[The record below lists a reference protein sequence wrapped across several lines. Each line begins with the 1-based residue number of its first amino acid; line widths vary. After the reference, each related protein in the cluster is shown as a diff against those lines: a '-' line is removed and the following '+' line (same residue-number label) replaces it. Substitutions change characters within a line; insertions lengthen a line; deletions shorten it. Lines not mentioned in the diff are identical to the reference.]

1 MCVDGKI
8 VDAIRNHKVDIENN
22 DFVSVILEVYLQSGT
37 KGIGE
42 LKKLFID
49 AEIDMKLYNDAI
61 DKIIKGL
68 LKNSDLWNPD
78 SKYSIWYRQQR
89 ENNLGINVEKRVP
102 SQVRAFLYN
111 REKLINQLFAGGG

>member
-1 MCVDGKI
+1 MYINDKI
-8 VDAIRNHKVDIENN
+8 LATIRNHQVDIANS
-22 DFVSVILEVYLQSGT
+22 DFVPVILEVYLKSGT

-61 DKIIKGL
+61 DKIIKDL

-78 SKYSIWYRQQR
+78 SKYSIW
-89 ENNLGINVEKRVP
+89 
-102 SQVRAFLYN
+102 N
-111 REKLINQLFAGGG
+111 R

>member
-1 MCVDGKI
+1 M
-8 VDAIRNHKVDIENN
+8 DIENN

-68 LKNSDLWNPD
+68 LKNSDL
-78 SKYSIWYRQQR
+78 S
-89 ENNLGINVEKRVP
+89 
-102 SQVRAFLYN
+102 LYA
-111 REKLINQLFAGGG
+111 QGGGKISRCRVGKFVCAVAQSGKSSTVSKFRQRCGDARFPRRGICPLGRGGQAAF

>member
-78 SKYSIWYRQQR
+78 SKYSIWYR
-89 ENNLGINVEKRVP
+89 
-102 SQVRAFLYN
+102 
-111 REKLINQLFAGGG
+111 

>member
-1 MCVDGKI
+1 MHIDDKI
-8 VDAIRNHKVDIENN
+8 VEAIRNNQEDLKNN
-22 DFVSVILEVYLQSGT
+22 DLVSIILEVYLRCGT

-78 SKYSIWYRQQR
+78 SKYSIWYR
-89 ENNLGINVEKRVP
+89 
-102 SQVRAFLYN
+102 
-111 REKLINQLFAGGG
+111 

>member
-1 MCVDGKI
+1 MRIDEKMAK
-8 VDAIRNHKVDIENN
+8 AIANHKDNINN
-22 DFVSVILEVYLQSGT
+22 GDFVSVILEVYLQSGT

-61 DKIIKGL
+61 DKIIKDL

-78 SKYSIWYRQQR
+78 SKYSIW
-89 ENNLGINVEKRVP
+89 
-102 SQVRAFLYN
+102 N
-111 REKLINQLFAGGG
+111 R